1 MYFLL
6 IFCLIMFLIVWKIIY
21 DFCIIL
27 FCIPLGL
34 LLIFLG
40 FCLKEDS
47 PLGGIL
53 VILIGVA
60 AIVLSIIYK
69 DLSIGVFVDGI
80 PDMIMFWK

>member
-21 DFCIIL
+21 DFSII
-27 FCIPLGL
+27 FICIPLGL
-34 LLIFLG
+34 FIIFLG